1 MTVIVFP
8 QASKNIEIQQQQ
20 WEEKYSVSDRPAL
33 PENKKTRGI
42 IYSFAFSLLISAHS
56 SHTKTIPCQKKS
68 APLFFHPQISFFKTL
83 NPVIPF

>member
-1 MTVIVFP
+1 MTVSIVFP

-56 SHTKTIPCQKKS
+56 SHTKTIPCQDCSSFLLPTDFFFLNSKS
-68 APLFFHPQISFFKTL
+68 CD
-83 NPVIPF
+83 PF